1 MTERHHYP
9 RANRAAGRTTRRGTA
24 YVMALTVSS
33 VAATTAVAGLAI
45 RAASA
50 ERGERIADLAEARL
64 LAQTGIEATLQRIE
78 DDVNWRG
85 TFGAQ
90 LIDSVSVGDGRFQIA
105 VFDPADNNLEDDPDE
120 AYRLISRGETGN
132 SAATLSVDIRP
143 LTTTYRERVIDESPL
158 RYWPLDET
166 SGSTADDL
174 MDKDNA
180 GHSGSGTLNQ
190 LTGFDLRP
198 APLYDSTFEY
208 SWDMHHDDL
217 LVDKITVICWVYCL
231 GNTAGEQIIFAK
243 SREDRDSGEFK
254 VSLVGDSLELTAS
267 LTDGG
272 GTQHNLSLGRMP
284 TGTWMHVAVS
294 FGDGGFY
301 GYLDGSLVDANKS
314 VTTGWQSPAN
324 RDTVMIG
331 AQWTGLFPKESL
343 NGSVRDLAIFDYQ
356 LDESRISDLINGPV
370 NAFAIDPDSWAWV
383 VD

>member
-1 MTERHHYP
+1 MTERHHKPPTP
-9 RANRAAGRTTRRGTA
+9 RATRRGTA
-24 YVMALTVSS
+24 YVMTLTVCS

-50 ERGERIADLAEARL
+50 DRGERIADLAEARI

-78 DDVNWRG
+78 DDVDWRG

-105 VFDPADNNLEDDPDE
+105 VFDPADNNLEDDPEE

-132 SAATLSVDIRP
+132 AAATLSVDIRP
-143 LTTTYRERVIDESPL
+143 LSTTYRERVIDESPL

-174 MDKDNA
+174 MDNDNA
-180 GHSGSGTLNQ
+180 GHSGSGTLNK
-190 LTGFDLRP
+190 LTGFDGRP
-198 APLYDSTFEY
+198 APLYDSTFEN

-217 LVDKITVICWVYCL
+217 LVDKVTVMCWVYCL
-231 GNTAGEQIIFAK
+231 GNTAGEQTVFAK
-243 SREDRDSGEFK
+243 SRENRDSGEFK
-254 VSLVGDSLELTAS
+254 ISLVGDSLDLTAS

-272 GTQHNLSLGRMP
+272 RNRHTLSLGRMP
-284 TGTWMHVAVS
+284 TGTWTHVAVS
-294 FGDGGFY
+294 FGDHGFF
-301 GYLDGSLVDANKS
+301 GYVNGSLVDSNKS
-314 VTTGWQSPAN
+314 LTIGWQSPAN
-324 RDTVMIG
+324 RDTVLIG

-343 NGSVRDLAIFDYQ
+343 NGSVRDLAIFDKQ
-356 LDESRISDLINGPV
+356 LNEGDITNLVEGPV

-383 VD
+383 VN